1 MLAGFC
7 NFGTTLDNM
16 LHNWGINSGKI
27 QQRLLA
33 EKTLTLTTA
42 IELAQGMETAAKSV
56 KELSQH
62 EIPSTS
68 LSSEN
73 VHWVIPSTRGK
84 DTYSTGQ

>member
-7 NFGTTLDNM
+7 NFETTLDNM
-16 LHNWGINSGKI
+16 LQDWGINSGKI

-33 EKTLTLTTA
+33 EKTPTLTMA

-56 KELSQH
+56 KELSQL

-68 LSSEN
+68 LEVLRMCTEWSLQHVER
-73 VHWVIPSTRGK
+73 HL
-84 DTYSTGQ
+84 